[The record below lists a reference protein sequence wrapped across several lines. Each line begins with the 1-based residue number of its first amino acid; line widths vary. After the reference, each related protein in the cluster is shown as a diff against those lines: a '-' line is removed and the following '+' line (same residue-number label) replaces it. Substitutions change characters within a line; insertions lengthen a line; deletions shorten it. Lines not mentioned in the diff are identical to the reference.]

1 MNAGLSE
8 KQVYFLDVGQG
19 DSELIRLQG
28 ANFLIDGGPDKKV
41 LYELDRILEVSR
53 RYLDVVFLS
62 HPQADH
68 LDGLREVFKSYD
80 IGIFIYAE
88 AQENDR
94 VLKEFLEHLFKEG
107 VPVIGLEEGD
117 RVVFK
122 DSRIEVL
129 SPGKEKAL
137 KDVNESSLVLLL
149 DTGSVKALFTGDIG
163 MATEERITEKRDLSA
178 EVLKVGHHGS
188 KYSSAE
194 EFLNRVRPAAAV
206 IEVGKN
212 SYGHPTPE
220 VVERLEKSGAA
231 IYRTDLL
238 GTIRVVFE
246 KEGFKIMKIR

>member
-1 MNAGLSE
+1 M
-8 KQVYFLDVGQG
+8 
-19 DSELIRLQG
+19 
-28 ANFLIDGGPDKKV
+28 
-41 LYELDRILEVSR
+41 
-53 RYLDVVFLS
+53 
-62 HPQADH
+62 
-68 LDGLREVFKSYD
+68 
-80 IGIFIYAE
+80 
-88 AQENDR
+88 
-94 VLKEFLEHLFKEG
+94 
-107 VPVIGLEEGD
+107 IGLEEGD